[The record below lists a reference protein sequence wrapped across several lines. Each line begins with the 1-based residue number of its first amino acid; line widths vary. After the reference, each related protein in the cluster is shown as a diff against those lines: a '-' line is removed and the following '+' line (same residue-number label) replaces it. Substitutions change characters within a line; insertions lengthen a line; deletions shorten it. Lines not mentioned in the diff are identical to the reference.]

1 MGESI
6 QEDFTASVVPE
17 ILKNDYKLGEGA
29 FQKETIHIGFSTID
43 NRAKHVKSYLLT
55 LRGNFT

>member
-17 ILKNDYKLGEGA
+17 ILKNDYKLGVKGIP
-29 FQKETIHIGFSTID
+29 KGD
-43 NRAKHVKSYLLT
+43 NTYWILHYR
-55 LRGNFT
+55 